1 MQRHM
6 AVTARAKATVA
17 TTVGATAI
25 MLGAVAWA
33 CTAQPVIGTPVGGP
47 NGGSA
52 LSPQSGPSTTQVRVD
67 GRDFN
72 AGPVEVRW
80 NSAGG
85 SELASPRPQGPSF
98 SVTIVI
104 PEASQG
110 THYVVAFQRDTAGN
124 IDVIARAPFQVTAA
138 GTAPGYASSGS
149 ASGASDS
156 DAAGSTSASTEGDT
170 AGAPSASG
178 QPASGAQRLGSAPRS
193 ESPPAPAPAV
203 TPVEPQPGQVR
214 SAPAANAAAPSR
226 TAAPAGAA
234 TPTPDGGATAAPAA
248 PAVAVGALADEAPSQ
263 RSVSSDLWS
272 GFADG
277 SSRSV
282 GLADTP
288 RSSGSV
294 PAPVVGAGV
303 FAAGLVALFAG
314 FGVAEARRR
323 RVTVVTR

>member
-1 MQRHM
+1 MQREM
-6 AVTARAKATVA
+6 AVTARAKALVA
-17 TTVGATAI
+17 TTVGATAL

-52 LSPQSGPSTTQVRVD
+52 LSPQSGPSTTPVRVD

-85 SELASPRPQGPSF
+85 TELASPRPQGPSF

-149 ASGASDS
+149 ASGATGS
-156 DAAGSTSASTEGDT
+156 DAGGSTSASTEGDT
-170 AGAPSASG
+170 AGAPSASA
-178 QPASGAQRLGSAPRS
+178 QPATGAQRLGSAPRS
-193 ESPPAPAPAV
+193 ESPAAPAPAV
-203 TPVEPQPGQVR
+203 TEVEPQPGQVR
-214 SAPAANAAAPSR
+214 STPTANAAAPSR
-226 TAAPAGAA
+226 TAAPTGAA
-234 TPTPDGGATAAPAA
+234 TPARDGAATAAPAA
-248 PAVAVGALADEAPSQ
+248 PVAVGAPADEAPSQ

-282 GLADTP
+282 GLTDTP

-303 FAAGLVALFAG
+303 LAAGLVALFAG
-314 FGVAEARRR
+314 FGVTEARRR
-323 RVTVVTR
+323 RVAVSS